1 MEKTDKPRLVFWE
14 LTKRCNLACKHCRAE
29 AAEMDFSGELDFD
42 SAKKV
47 IDDII
52 AFANPILVLTGGEP
66 LYRHD
71 IFDIAR
77 YAASKQLRVALATNA
92 TLIDEECARQIRQA
106 GIARASI
113 SIDGSTAVSHDEF
126 RGIPGAFDAAVRGA
140 RLLRATGGCVSVQH
154 HRYQKECRR
163 A

>member
-1 MEKTDKPRLVFWE
+1 
-14 LTKRCNLACKHCRAE
+14 
-29 AAEMDFSGELDFD
+29 MDYSGELDFD

-47 IDDII
+47 IDDIT

-77 YAASKQLRVALATNA
+77 YAASKPLRVALATNG
-92 TLIDEECARQIRQA
+92 TLIDEQCAQQIQQA

-113 SIDGSTAVSHDEF
+113 SIDGSTNASHDDF

-140 RLLRATGGCVSVQH
+140 RLLREQGVAFQFNTTVTKRNVGELEDILQCAINEGAAALHFLCS
-154 HRYQKECRR
+154 CLL
-163 A
+163 AAA